1 MLKFLL
7 NWPQEKVS
15 EANGY
20 VAVNFFVSV
29 NFCFCFVS
37 NSLALPYPKTMEKS
51 EKLPEIK
58 KINYNRYVRNVSM
71 L

>member
-1 MLKFLL
+1 MLQLIFI
-7 NWPQEKVS
+7 
-15 EANGY
+15 
-20 VAVNFFVSV
+20 SV

-71 L
+71 F